1 MGKTT
6 NTTEE
11 AARILVVDDERDIAN
26 LVAEILRREGMEA
39 QPCYSGKQ
47 ALELFGAQRFDLVV
61 LDVMMPGMDG
71 FETCGKIRSVSDTPV
86 IFLSAKAEE
95 ADKVVGLTLGG
106 DDYITKPFGKREL
119 VARVRARLRRAR
131 AETRPAGV
139 LAARGIEVNSESHTA
154 SLHDEPL
161 SLTPKEYEIL
171 ALLLRNAGKPVP
183 AARIYE
189 AVWKEPFSD
198 AAANSV
204 MVHIRRLRTKLAEID
219 ASETFIETA
228 WGVGYRIKP
237 DARA

>member
-1 MGKTT
+1 MSETS
-6 NTTEE
+6 
-11 AARILVVDDERDIAN
+11 RILIVDDEQDIAN
-26 LVAEILRREGMEA
+26 LVAEILRREGFEA

-47 ALELFGAQRFDLVV
+47 ALELFGSGSFDLVL
-61 LDVMMPGMDG
+61 LDIMMPGMDG

-106 DDYITKPFGKREL
+106 DDYITKPFGRREL
-119 VARVRARLRRAR
+119 VARVRARLRRSR
-131 AETRPAGV
+131 AEGKPAGV
-139 LAARGIEVNSESHTA
+139 LAARGIEVNPESHTA
-154 SLHDEPL
+154 SLHDVPL

-189 AVWKEPFSD
+189 TVWKESFSD

-219 ASETFIETA
+219 GSEAFIETA